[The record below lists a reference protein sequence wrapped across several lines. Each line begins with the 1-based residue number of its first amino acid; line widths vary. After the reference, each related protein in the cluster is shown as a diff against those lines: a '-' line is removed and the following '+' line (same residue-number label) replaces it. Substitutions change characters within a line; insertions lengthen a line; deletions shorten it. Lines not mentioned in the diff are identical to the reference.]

1 MNYLVT
7 IWDAGGSVPPELAL
21 ARRLVTAGH
30 RVVVLAGPPLQAA
43 VEAAG
48 ATFRSWQRVP
58 HRRHP
63 SEPEPFDDSEL
74 KGPSQ
79 NVQMLLD
86 RLIVGPASDY
96 AAEVGTALEEGR
108 SEALVSSMLMLGGMA
123 AAEAR
128 GVPFAAVLPNCYLMP
143 CPDMPPFGTGWL
155 PTRSPLGRLRVTAV
169 NRLATKLWDR
179 GLPTS
184 SPPGPK
190 STRPPHPAPPASR

>member
-30 RVVVLAGPPLQAA
+30 RVVVLAGPPLQPA

-48 ATFRSWQRVP
+48 ASFRSWQRVP

-63 SEPEPFDDSEL
+63 SEPEPFTDSHL
-74 KGPSQ
+74 NRPSQ
-79 NVQMLLD
+79 IVQMLLD
-86 RLIVGPASDY
+86 QLIAGPAADY
-96 AAEVGTALEEGR
+96 AAEVGAALEEFR
-108 SEALVSSMLMLGGMA
+108 SDALVSSMLMLGGMA

-155 PTRSPLGRLRVTAV
+155 PTRGPLGRLRVTAL
-169 NRLATKLWDR
+169 NRLATQLWDH

-190 STRPPHPAPPASR
+190 STRPPSPAPPASR